1 MRKGENKKGVEAEE
15 GGDKGK
21 MGALFQWL
29 RGWGDRHAVLKKV
42 LYPRHVCGC
51 GSESACSHDQRDG
64 NS

>member
-29 RGWGDRHAVLKKV
+29 RGWGDRHCCVTKSTL
-42 LYPRHVCGC
+42 
-51 GSESACSHDQRDG
+51 SSACVWMWFRIGLQSRPA
-64 NS
+64 